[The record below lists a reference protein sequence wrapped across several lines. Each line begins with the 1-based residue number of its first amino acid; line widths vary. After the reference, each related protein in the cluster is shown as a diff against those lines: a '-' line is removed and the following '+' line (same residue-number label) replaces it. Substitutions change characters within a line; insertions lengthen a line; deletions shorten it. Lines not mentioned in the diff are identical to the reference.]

1 MGCLPRIIPARVN
14 GRGKHL
20 ELPIMKKL
28 VWRKLSVLAVGLV
41 LAGVVAEAQGSITL
55 ATSRGYRA
63 AKPSSTSY
71 SSTKTSTMTSVAA
84 PAAVALVAP
93 TTAVSVVVPEPG
105 TLAVW
110 SGLALLGLGYGYR
123 RQRAG

>member
-84 PAAVALVAP
+84 AAIPWEISKRRSASIHPHCSTSCKNHQAMPLMA
-93 TTAVSVVVPEPG
+93 TA
-105 TLAVW
+105 TNAK
-110 SGLALLGLGYGYR
+110 
-123 RQRAG
+123 